1 MAPTFANAAL
11 PNISKL
17 DLTSDFTLT
26 VAPFLH
32 QITELPERLL
42 QARSVDQLQQI
53 YTSTI
58 PVITVFDF
66 TLVIAVITFIV
77 STINRNYSQ
86 IDRLWSILPAFYNV
100 HYWFFGYLTGI
111 RARRLDIIAI
121 FSLCWSVSSSSQ
133 SYRCICTD
141 SLQARLTFNYWRKGG
156 YQKGS
161 EDYRWLI
168 IKNKCPSEALWVIFN
183 FVVISLFQSVLLGLV
198 STPTYVM
205 LLTSSIWP
213 EKGQGDGA
221 FPQLLAILLLIEF
234 ISDNQ
239 QWSMYLL
246 SFLVSY

>member
-53 YTSTI
+53 NTSTN

-121 FSLCWSVSSSSQ
+121 FSLCWAVSSSSQ

-156 YQKGS
+156 Y
-161 EDYRWLI
+161 
-168 IKNKCPSEALWVIFN
+168 N